1 MLKIKGIFNG
11 SIIRGNGQIITWNK
25 DNLIVNTGY
34 EFVANAMFN
43 NSVRPGVLAYIALG
57 DGKTETTP
65 DMTTLEH
72 ELLRA
77 PATYSWDPVARSIEL
92 TAQIASPEPIQ
103 ISEAAIFNAAIDGLM
118 FDRVT
123 FSTKGLDETDLAK
136 PLFKINFI

>member
-11 SIIRGNGQIITWNK
+11 SIIKGNGQTITWYK

-34 EFVANAMFN
+34 EFIANAMFN
-43 NSVRPGVLAYIALG
+43 SDRPGALAYIALG

-77 PATYSWDPVARSIEL
+77 PATYSWNPETRSVEL
-92 TAQIASPEPIQ
+92 TAQISSPEPIQ
-103 ISEAAIFNAAIDGLM
+103 ISEAGIFNAAIDGLM

>member
-1 MLKIKGIFNG
+1 MIIKGIFNG
-11 SIIRGNGQIITWNK
+11 SIIKKDGTTITWNK
-25 DNLIVNTGY
+25 NNLIVNSGF
-34 EFVANAMFN
+34 EFIANAMFN
-43 NSVRPGVLAYIALG
+43 AGSRPGVLAYIALG
-57 DGKTETTP
+57 DGKTETTS

-77 PATYSWDPVARSIEL
+77 PATYNWDPVARSIEL
-92 TAQIASPEPIQ
+92 TAQISSPEPIQ
-103 ISEAAIFNAAIDGLM
+103 ISEAGIFNAAIDGIM

>member
-1 MLKIKGIFNG
+1 MKLKGIFNG
-11 SIIRGNGQIITWNK
+11 SIIKKDGRIITWHK
-25 DNLIVNTGY
+25 DNLIVNMGY

-43 NSVRPGVLAYIALG
+43 NNNRPGILAYIGLG
-57 DGKTETTP
+57 DGKTDTTV

-77 PATYSWDPVARSIEL
+77 PATFNWDPVTRSVEL

-103 ISEAAIFNAAIDGLM
+103 ISEAAIFNAPIDGVM